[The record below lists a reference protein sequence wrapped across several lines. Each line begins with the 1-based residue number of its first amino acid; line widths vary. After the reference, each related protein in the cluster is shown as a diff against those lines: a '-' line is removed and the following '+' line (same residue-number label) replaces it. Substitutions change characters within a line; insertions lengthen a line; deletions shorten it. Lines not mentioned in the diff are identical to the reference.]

1 MGLINRLQN
10 SWNAFFNK
18 DPTGCKVNTGMGN
31 TYRPD
36 RVRYTRGKER
46 TIVTAVLNRIAIDC
60 ANIDLKHVQ
69 LDDEGRYKNT
79 INSTLNNCLT
89 CEANIDQ
96 TGRAFVQDVVMSL
109 LDEGCVA
116 IVATDTDDDPDE
128 SGSYKILTLRTGR
141 IKEWYPLYV
150 KVEVY
155 NERLGFKQDIVVP
168 KASTAIIENPLY
180 AVMNEYSSTLQ
191 RLIRKLGL
199 LDVVDEYNGSGKL
212 DLIIQLP
219 YVTKSTTR
227 KRQADERR
235 QAIYDQL
242 SDSNYGIAYIDG
254 TEKVIQLNRSVDNNL
269 LDQIEYYT
277 TLLFSQL
284 GITQGILDGSA
295 DENTM
300 QNYYNRTIEPI
311 VSAIVEE
318 MTRKFLTEN
327 ARTRGQTIKFFR
339 DPFKLL
345 PVSEVAEIADKMTR
359 NEIMTSNEIRQVVGM
374 APASDPS
381 ADELRNKN
389 LSEPKGGTNNSG
401 GSEIDLDKLVDDI

>member
-18 DPTGCKVNTGMGN
+18 DPTGYKVNTGMGN

-389 LSEPKGGTNNSG
+389 LSEPNGGANNSG
-401 GSEIDLDKLVDDI
+401 GSEVDLDKLVDDI

>member
-18 DPTGCKVNTGMGN
+18 DPTGYKVNTGMGN

-168 KASTAIIENPLY
+168 KTSTAIIENPLY

-318 MTRKFLTEN
+318 MSRKFLTEN

-339 DPFKLL
+339 NPFKLL

-389 LSEPKGGTNNSG
+389 LSEPKGGTNDSG
-401 GSEIDLDKLVDDI
+401 GSDVNLDKLVKDI